1 MELIT
6 HHIDGRDAEAESGA
20 RFDSVDPF
28 TRAAYAEVALGGQ
41 PEVDRAVA
49 AARTAFDEGPWP
61 RMGLAER
68 GALLHRLA
76 DLVDDHLDEL
86 AMADTVDMAQPVTD
100 PRPKDVP
107 RGVQN
112 FRFF

>member
-6 HHIDGRDAEAESGA
+6 HHVDGRDAESESGA
-20 RFDSVDPF
+20 RVDPVDPF

-68 GALLHRLA
+68 GALLHRLPH
-76 DLVDDHLDEL
+76 LVPEKLERRGGG
-86 AMADTVDMAQPVTD
+86 DTTATGKP
-100 PRPKDVP
+100 
-107 RGVQN
+107 GA
-112 FRFF
+112 

>member
-6 HHIDGRDAEAESGA
+6 HHIDGRDAESESGA
-20 RFDSVDPF
+20 RVDSVDPF

-68 GALLHRLA
+68 GALLHRLP
-76 DLVDDHLDEL
+76 HLGDGPPHE
-86 AMADTVDMAQPVTD
+86 APEG
-100 PRPKDVP
+100 RPGRQGEP
-107 RGVQN
+107 GT
-112 FRFF
+112 